1 MSAEESLTFRSGIL
15 SEHSA
20 SSVDV
25 VSSAETS
32 HSFTTSPGNVPD
44 NFEEGTI
51 QVFSKCPNPIGYF
64 EISVPDDP
72 VKIRIYACEECKNE
86 MTYEHKYLKFVKE
99 IMN

>member
-1 MSAEESLTFRSGIL
+1 MSAEENSFSGGLLIDDF
-15 SEHSA
+15 SSTDNA
-20 SSVDV
+20 STV
-25 VSSAETS
+25 ETS
-32 HSFTTSPGNVPD
+32 QCCISSPGDVPN